1 MLQKKATQKPA
12 EETGDLI
19 GNEIADKTTSTS
31 KSPQTLKKLHSKAD
45 ENEIKKLKERFISPE
60 KKTRNHWW
68 IKISVI

>member
-1 MLQKKATQKPA
+1 MLQKKAIQKPA

-19 GNEIADKTTSTS
+19 GNKIADKTTSTS

-45 ENEIKKLKERFISPE
+45 ENEIEILKERFISPE
-60 KKTRNHWW
+60 KKTTNHWW